1 MFALG
6 NATLISAKE
15 LSRTS
20 YFGTSASSAS
30 TFLKP
35 PASSPT
41 NSGAKYFLNVST
53 CLLLNA
59 SVATFSKA
67 TTAFSLCAVFTCL
80 AGVGAANQVETAVA
94 SDTQQIMTCRSI
106 FFKRL
111 HLLVLERFCGDLL
124 HSDGRFLS
132 LCCLYLPGWSRCSK
146 TTRNSRRQC
155 HTTDNDVS
163 FHN

>member
-53 CLLLNA
+53 CLFLNA

-80 AGVGAANQVETAVA
+80 AGVGAAKQVETAVA
-94 SDTQQIMTCRSI
+94 SATPQIMTCRFIIESRPVAECSST
-106 FFKRL
+106 FSKYFNGRAQM
-111 HLLVLERFCGDLL
+111 
-124 HSDGRFLS
+124 DGRGGGLGGRF
-132 LCCLYLPGWSRCSK
+132 YLGADGAGGGGE
-146 TTRNSRRQC
+146 
-155 HTTDNDVS
+155 DN
-163 FHN
+163 